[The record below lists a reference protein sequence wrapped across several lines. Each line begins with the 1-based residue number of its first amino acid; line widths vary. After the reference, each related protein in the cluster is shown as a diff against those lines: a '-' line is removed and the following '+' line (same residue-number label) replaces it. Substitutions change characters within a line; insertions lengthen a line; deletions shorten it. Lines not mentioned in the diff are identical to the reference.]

1 MAIDKKLI
9 HFKTWNKF
17 IEQIGGE
24 ANITTPTSGKEVDGT
39 ALYGQ
44 IKGTSIVFIKD
55 VGKIWT
61 HGNLYGENEIVIDDV
76 LSDASENPVKG
87 NVIKEYVDLHP
98 QYESIDEIDVPELDL
113 PMIEC
118 DSELSTTSI
127 KPVQN
132 RVVTQALNNKI
143 DKVSGKQLS
152 TEDFTTSLK
161 NKLVGLKEFDPTEIN
176 NEINALAQQVNTK
189 QNKLVSG
196 TSIKTVEGQSL
207 LGSGNISIPVPTVDA
222 ALSSTSTN
230 AIQNKAVAN
239 ALNEKQD
246 TLVSGTNIKTIN
258 GESILGDGDIQVAP
272 EITVDSSVS
281 DTSTNPIQNKAIKDY
296 VDSNIYEQRI
306 IYSAEN
312 GTLTTSQRTYNAETY
327 TKLINREKVAV
338 YYSDFN
344 NTPLIPLS
352 VGSMNMMTKVIT
364 LVHYSG
370 VAPDIATT
378 TFELHSDG
386 NVESVTILYTAQVD
400 TALSSTSTHSVQNK
414 VITAALNNKIDKVT
428 GKGLSTED
436 FTTALKTKL
445 EGLTNYDDAAIQNA
459 VNRLTTQLNTLVNG
473 DASTAIE
480 SFNEITAFL
489 ANVTDEESLEG
500 IVAGIEHQISTK
512 QDILVSGNTIKT
524 INGQSILGEGDI
536 EIQGVTRQELE
547 EVEEITA
554 SALNE
559 LNEKKA
565 DKEYVE
571 DALKNMDTSSLAS
584 KEELEALRN
593 EVITNEEIVASS
605 LNDLE
610 NRKADKEYVEDEVKN
625 LEQYVEDALGNVSV
639 DTSTLV
645 TKEEFADVEEVWAA
659 SYNLLNQKISDVQQY
674 IYDEAAS
681 RRQFDEAIAEIQTM
695 LLENESVITAA
706 WNQLNTRINAIEA
719 AQAQGE

>member
-24 ANITTPTSGKEVDGT
+24 ANIATPTSGKEEDGT

-76 LSDASENPVKG
+76 LSDTSENPVKG

-98 QYESIDEIDVPELDL
+98 QYESVDEIDVPELDL

-127 KPVQN
+127 KPVYN
-132 RVVTQALNNKI
+132 RVITQALNNKV

-176 NEINALAQQVNTK
+176 NEIDTLAQQVNTK

-196 TSIKTVEGQSL
+196 TSIKT
-207 LGSGNISIPVPTVDA
+207 
-222 ALSSTSTN
+222 
-230 AIQNKAVAN
+230 
-239 ALNEKQD
+239 
-246 TLVSGTNIKTIN
+246 IN
-258 GESILGDGDIQVAP
+258 GESILGNGDIQVVA

-306 IYSAEN
+306 IYGAGN

-327 TKLINREKVAV
+327 TKLINREKIAV
-338 YYSDFN
+338 YYSGLN
-344 NTPLIPLS
+344 NTPLFPLS
-352 VGSMNMMTKVIT
+352 VGSMNMMTNVIT
-364 LVHYSG
+364 LVHYSV
-370 VAPDIATT
+370 VAPDITTT
-378 TFELHSDG
+378 TFKLHSDG
-386 NVESVTILYTAQVD
+386 NVENMTIVYTSQVD
-400 TALSSTSTHSVQNK
+400 ASLSSTSTCSVQNK
-414 VITAALNNKIDKVT
+414 VITAALNNKVDKVT

-436 FTTALKTKL
+436 FTSALKTKL
-445 EGLTNYDDAAIQNA
+445 ESLTNYDDTAIQNA
-459 VNRLTTQLNTLVNG
+459 VNGLTTQLNTLVNG

-500 IVAGIEHQISTK
+500 IVAGIEQQISTK
-512 QDILVSGNTIKT
+512 QDTLVSGNTIKT

-536 EIQGVTRQELE
+536 VFAESGKEVYVGSTMPTDEDVVVWIDPNASIGDVDWDGV
-547 EVEEITA
+547 VV
-554 SALNE
+554 
-559 LNEKKA
+559 
-565 DKEYVE
+565 D
-571 DALKNMDTSSLAS
+571 
-584 KEELEALRN
+584 EEL
-593 EVITNEEIVASS
+593 SP
-605 LNDLE
+605 
-610 NRKADKEYVEDEVKN
+610 
-625 LEQYVEDALGNVSV
+625 
-639 DTSTLV
+639 TSTNPIQNKTVYALS
-645 TKEEFADVEEVWAA
+645 ARLDG
-659 SYNLLNQKISDVQQY
+659 I
-674 IYDEAAS
+674 
-681 RRQFDEAIAEIQTM
+681 EAILDNI
-695 LLENESVITAA
+695 I
-706 WNQLNTRINAIEA
+706 
-719 AQAQGE
+719 GE

>member
-1 MAIDKKLI
+1 M
-9 HFKTWNKF
+9 
-17 IEQIGGE
+17 
-24 ANITTPTSGKEVDGT
+24 V
-39 ALYGQ
+39 
-44 IKGTSIVFIKD
+44 
-55 VGKIWT
+55 
-61 HGNLYGENEIVIDDV
+61 
-76 LSDASENPVKG
+76 
-87 NVIKEYVDLHP
+87 
-98 QYESIDEIDVPELDL
+98 
-113 PMIEC
+113 EC

-132 RVVTQALNNKI
+132 RVVTQALNNKV

-176 NEINALAQQVNTK
+176 NEIDTLAQQVNTK

-196 TSIKTVEGQSL
+196 TSIKT
-207 LGSGNISIPVPTVDA
+207 
-222 ALSSTSTN
+222 
-230 AIQNKAVAN
+230 
-239 ALNEKQD
+239 
-246 TLVSGTNIKTIN
+246 IN
-258 GESILGDGDIQVAP
+258 GESILGNGDIQVVA

-306 IYSAEN
+306 IYGAGN

-327 TKLINREKVAV
+327 TKLINREKIAV
-338 YYSDFN
+338 YYSGLN
-344 NTPLIPLS
+344 NTPLFPLS
-352 VGSMNMMTKVIT
+352 VGSMNMMTNVIT

-378 TFELHSDG
+378 TFKLHSDG
-386 NVESVTILYTAQVD
+386 NVESTSILYAAPSID
-400 TALSSTSTHSVQNK
+400 AALSSTSTNSIQNK

-436 FTTALKTKL
+436 FTTVLKTKL
-445 EGLTNYDDAAIQNA
+445 EGLNNYDDTAIQNA
-459 VNRLTTQLNTLVNG
+459 VNGLTTQLNTLVNG
-473 DASTAIE
+473 DASVAIE
-480 SFNEITAFL
+480 SFNEIITFL
-489 ANVTDEESLEG
+489 NGVEDSESLDS
-500 IVAGIEHQISTK
+500 IIASIEQQISGK
-512 QDILVSGNTIKT
+512 QDKLVNGTNIKT
-524 INGQSILGEGDI
+524 INGESILGEGNIVVNVDTSNLATK
-536 EIQGVTRQELE
+536 EELAEAE
-547 EVEEITA
+547 EVA
-554 SALNE
+554 AAALNDLE
-559 LNEKKA
+559 EKKA

-610 NRKADKEYVEDEVKN
+610 ERKASKE
-625 LEQYVEDALGNVSV
+625 YVEDALGNVSV
-639 DTSTLV
+639 DTSSLV
-645 TKEEFADVEEVWAA
+645 TKEEFTDVEEVWAA

-681 RRQFDEAIAEIQTM
+681 RRQFDEAIAEIQSIIA
-695 LLENESVITAA
+695 ENESVVTAA
-706 WNQLNTRINAIEA
+706 WNQLNTRINALEA

>member
-1 MAIDKKLI
+1 
-9 HFKTWNKF
+9 
-17 IEQIGGE
+17 
-24 ANITTPTSGKEVDGT
+24 
-39 ALYGQ
+39 
-44 IKGTSIVFIKD
+44 
-55 VGKIWT
+55 
-61 HGNLYGENEIVIDDV
+61 
-76 LSDASENPVKG
+76 
-87 NVIKEYVDLHP
+87 
-98 QYESIDEIDVPELDL
+98 
-113 PMIEC
+113 MIEC

-196 TSIKTVEGQSL
+196 TSIKTIEGQSL

-239 ALNEKQD
+239 ALASKQN